1 MKEII
6 KKHDNIIIL
15 FIMLLISSSFLLAVP
30 LDANDELW
38 NFSNVYKM
46 VNGYQ
51 IYEDLNV
58 IVTPLFFYLG
68 KIILEIFGA
77 NYFVFRIY
85 GVVVLNTCVFFL
97 IYQIFKKL
105 KMQKLNSIFFTI
117 FFMIIQMVVLL
128 NGFYNFLAILFV
140 LLGIYRELDV
150 SEDKKYKTVM
160 QGLITFLIFLS

>member
-1 MKEII
+1 MRGEYEKRMKEII

-68 KIILEIFGA
+68 KI
-77 NYFVFRIY
+77 
-85 GVVVLNTCVFFL
+85 
-97 IYQIFKKL
+97 
-105 KMQKLNSIFFTI
+105 
-117 FFMIIQMVVLL
+117 
-128 NGFYNFLAILFV
+128 NFL
-140 LLGIYRELDV
+140 
-150 SEDKKYKTVM
+150 
-160 QGLITFLIFLS
+160 